1 MVIIF
6 SLANI
11 PPFTSFFAKLYIF
24 KSVMHCSY
32 SYIWWLAFP
41 ALITSILSSFY
52 YLRILKFML
61 FENFKFNVLNTIKYN
76 FNINYVVT
84 KDNLSLNL
92 YKLIHTF
99 VYFILIFLTII
110 FLGFPVFSNSF
121 IILVETLSISCINPH
136 NLLEYL
142 AFKNSNYII

>member
-1 MVIIF
+1 
-6 SLANI
+6 
-11 PPFTSFFAKLYIF
+11 
-24 KSVMHCSY
+24 
-32 SYIWWLAFP
+32 
-41 ALITSILSSFY
+41 
-52 YLRILKFML
+52 ML